1 MVHCRSLRFQLP
13 RQETTRDLDDWRGG
27 GEYKNPWEA
36 SKAILWVSRWTDNEK
51 EAVFE
56 DGPREARMQLL
67 LEVIVL
73 QRDVV
78 SLCSGAGEAKVQ
90 ISKRC

>member
-1 MVHCRSLRFQLP
+1 MTEGVAGNAKIP
-13 RQETTRDLDDWRGG
+13 RKLQRL
-27 GEYKNPWEA
+27 
-36 SKAILWVSRWTDNEK
+36 SLWVSRRTDNDK